1 LEDIGILY
9 NLGYVSR
16 SDASMVS
23 HPDLEDTTM
32 LPGETVTGS
41 LSFDVPEVAV
51 ISQLIYSGY
60 GDQNSFLYAIA
71 NVEQGQ

>member
-1 LEDIGILY
+1 M
-9 NLGYVSR
+9 R
-16 SDASMVS
+16 
-23 HPDLEDTTM
+23 
-32 LPGETVTGS
+32 PGETVTGS